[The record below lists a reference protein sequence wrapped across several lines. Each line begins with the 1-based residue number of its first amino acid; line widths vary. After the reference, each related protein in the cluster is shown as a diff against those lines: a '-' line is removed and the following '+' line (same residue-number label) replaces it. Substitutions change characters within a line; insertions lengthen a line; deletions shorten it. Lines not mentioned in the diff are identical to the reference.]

1 MTQTLTAP
9 TTRAHAR
16 REQQRRRSAAP
27 PPRPRRRRAS
37 EPIVTFSAQT
47 VMILWTALVFIPL
60 LWTLM
65 SSFKTSREI
74 LESPFGLPA
83 RWSWDNYVNAWT
95 QAGIGQFFA
104 NTVIVV
110 AGALVAT
117 MLLGA
122 MCAYAL
128 ARFDFPGRRFIRNLI
143 LAGLT
148 FPVFLAVVPLFFVVQ
163 NFGLLNSHLGLIVT
177 YTAYAL
183 PFTIFFL
190 AAFFEQL
197 PEEIAEAAA
206 IDGASQWRTFF
217 SVMLPMAAPGMSA
230 IALLNFVGLWNQYLL
245 PLVLISD
252 PSKSVLTQGMQTF
265 AVQAGFNVDFGA
277 LFAAAVMTVVPV
289 LIVYLLFQKKLL
301 SSVSQ
306 GALK

>member
-1 MTQTLTAP
+1 MTLTA
-9 TTRAHAR
+9 TFR
-16 REQQRRRSAAP
+16 RDAAALRPASRRRQGVRS
-27 PPRPRRRRAS
+27 S
-37 EPIVTFSAQT
+37 EKLVGVSSQA
-47 VMILWTALVFIPL
+47 ILIAWTAVIAVPL

-74 LESPFGLPA
+74 LASPFSLPSE
-83 RWSWDNYVNAWT
+83 WSFTNYVNAWT
-95 QAGIGQFFA
+95 DARIGEFFA
-104 NTVIVV
+104 NTLIVV
-110 AGALVAT
+110 AGALVCT

-128 ARFDFPGRRFIRNLI
+128 ARFEFPGRTAIRNLV

-163 NFGLLNSHLGLIVT
+163 QFGLMNSLAGLIIT

-183 PFTIFFL
+183 PFTVLFL
-190 AAFFEQL
+190 TAFFERL
-197 PEEIAEAAA
+197 PNEIAEAAS

-217 SVMLPMAAPGMSA
+217 SVMLPMAGPGMSA

-245 PLVLISD
+245 PVILITD
-252 PSKSVLTQGMQTF
+252 PSKSVLTQGMQVF

-277 LFAAAVMTVVPV
+277 LFAAAVMTIVPV
-289 LIVYLLFQKKLL
+289 LVVYVIFQKRLL
-301 SSVSQ
+301 TSVSQ